1 MINQIT
7 NIFTLT
13 VDQENHLAIIDDAL
27 KPDEWKRGTIIMNG
41 IRESITSQLDVIQSQ
56 KCCYC
61 GLQLWE
67 TARGEIE
74 HIAPKSSRQRAY
86 PEFTFTKQNLALSC
100 EYCNGSSKKGETDIV
115 FRYNANYS
123 DCEFKIVH
131 PYFDNPNQHYKW
143 VNQGT
148 KIMISH
154 QTWKG
159 KYSIILFGLKELAS
173 ARAKQRIF
181 EKKVNRKI
189 IVNNLLNRF
198 LSIINFER

>member
-7 NIFTLT
+7 NIFSLT
-13 VDQENHLAIIDDAL
+13 IEEENHISNINNAA
-27 KPDEWKRGTIIMNG
+27 KPSEWKRGTVMMNG
-41 IRESITSQLDVIQSQ
+41 IRGSITSQLDSIQNQ

-67 TARGEIE
+67 TGRGEIE
-74 HIAPKSSRQRAY
+74 HIAPKASRQKAY

-100 EYCNGSSKKGETDIV
+100 EYCNGSSKKGETDII
-115 FRYNANYS
+115 FRYNAKYS
-123 DCEFKIVH
+123 DCEFKLVH
-131 PYFDNPNQHYKW
+131 PYFDNPNQHYQW
-143 VNQGT
+143 INYET

-154 QTWKG
+154 KTWKG
-159 KYSIILFGLKELAS
+159 KYSIILFGLKDLAS

-181 EKKVNRKI
+181 EKKVNKKI

-198 LSIINFER
+198 FSIINFDR

>member
-7 NIFTLT
+7 SVFTLT
-13 VDQENHLAIIDDAL
+13 QDEENHISLIADAL
-27 KPDEWKRGTIIMNG
+27 KPDEWIRGTMMMKG
-41 IRESITSQLDVIQSQ
+41 MRASITSQLDIIQNQ

-100 EYCNGSSKKGETDIV
+100 EYCNGSSKKGETNIV
-115 FRYNANYS
+115 FRYNAKYS

-131 PYFDNPNQHYKW
+131 PYFDNPDQHYQW
-143 VNQGT
+143 INQGT
-148 KIMISH
+148 KIMISNR
-154 QTWKG
+154 TWKG
-159 KYSIILFGLKELAS
+159 KYSIILFGLKDLAS
-173 ARAKQRIF
+173 ARAKQRIY
-181 EKKVNRKI
+181 ERKVNRKI
-189 IVNNLLNRF
+189 IANNLLNKF
-198 LSIINFER
+198 ISIIKFQR